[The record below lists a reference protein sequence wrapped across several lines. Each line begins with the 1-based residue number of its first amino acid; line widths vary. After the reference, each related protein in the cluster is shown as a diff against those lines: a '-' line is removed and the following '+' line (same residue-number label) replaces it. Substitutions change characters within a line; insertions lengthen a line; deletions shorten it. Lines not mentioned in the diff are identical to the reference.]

1 MTLVTEHRTRGRG
14 ALIVLTAV
22 AAPAALGFETL
33 LRWLI
38 FPDDFELVRELLRPT
53 LTIVAWALCAVCAVA
68 AVAGVTVQQRLA
80 SRAVAKLGPAAD
92 ADRVARARLGGFLLA
107 ASIPQVPAVLAT
119 FAFMFG
125 ASIVPVLVA
134 ITIVTVAVVVQ
145 ATRGSTNSPS
155 LS

>member
-1 MTLVTEHRTRGRG
+1 MSLVAEHGTGGRG

-33 LRWLI
+33 LRWLL

-53 LTIVAWALCAVCAVA
+53 LTVVAWALC
-68 AVAGVTVQQRLA
+68 GVTVLSAFAGIVAQKRLA
-80 SRAVAKLGPAAD
+80 ARAVAKLGPAAPP
-92 ADRVARARLGGFLLA
+92 DRVARARLGGFLLA

-125 ASIVPVLVA
+125 ASLGPVLVA
-134 ITIVTVAVVVQ
+134 IAIVTAAVLLQ
-145 ATRGSTNSPS
+145 AARSS
-155 LS
+155 